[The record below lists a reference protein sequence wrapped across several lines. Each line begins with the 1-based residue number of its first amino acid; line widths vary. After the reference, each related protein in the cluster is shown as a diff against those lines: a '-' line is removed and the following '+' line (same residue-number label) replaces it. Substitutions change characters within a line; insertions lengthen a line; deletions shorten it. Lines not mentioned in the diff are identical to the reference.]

1 MKEIIQKNDNKKIVN
16 DKENNKKIKRIIIL
30 IILIIIVIVTSFVSG
45 RRFFEIKNSSFD
57 NSYSDISSSVAKW
70 SFKVKIKYNEE
81 D

>member
-1 MKEIIQKNDNKKIVN
+1 MKEVIQNNNDKKIVY
-16 DKENNKKIKRIIIL
+16 DKENNKKLIKIIIL

-45 RRFFEIKNSSFD
+45 RRYFEIKNSSFD

-70 SFKVKIKYNEE
+70 SFKVKIKY